1 MGLSLRCLTTSL
13 LMPQRPARSGP
24 QGFPF
29 VASIVLVHFPPND
42 LVQSLASTNFL
53 FVKVIKKI
61 HKHKAQGRLATLYIQ
76 QCNLHQR
83 RPDNLYVFSKA
94 KEIEIIHRLFLV
106 IAMYFQA
113 SSINHSTSHVASW
126 LGRKPRYMQQVAIH
140 QKQPIYY
147 LNFLNFPVRF
157 FPIISSA
164 NLYRVKQG
172 TDK

>member
-1 MGLSLRCLTTSL
+1 
-13 LMPQRPARSGP
+13 MPQRPARSGP

-61 HKHKAQGRLATLYIQ
+61 HKHKAQGRLASLYIQ

-83 RPDNLYVFSKA
+83 RPDKLYVFSKA

-113 SSINHSTSHVASW
+113 SLSQFNESLNLPCCQLAGKET
-126 LGRKPRYMQQVAIH
+126 QVHAVGSNSLETTYILF
-140 QKQPIYY
+140 QP
-147 LNFLNFPVRF
+147 P
-157 FPIISSA
+157 
-164 NLYRVKQG
+164 
-172 TDK
+172 